1 MVLWG
6 WRRDMSRKQ
15 RKIPI
20 LLGIVFPFKIL
31 QLVYIL
37 DLTRLLGGI
46 KMRIIES
53 IEDTKVDAL
62 ALLFFVL
69 HWPGN

>member
-1 MVLWG
+1 
-6 WRRDMSRKQ
+6 MSRKQ

-20 LLGIVFPFKIL
+20 LLGIVFPFKFL

-37 DLTRLLGGI
+37 DLTRLLEGR
-46 KMRIIES
+46 KLRIIES
-53 IEDTKVDAL
+53 IEDTRVDSL

>member
-1 MVLWG
+1 
-6 WRRDMSRKQ
+6 MSRKQ